1 MKRVVIALLLALS
14 LPLTGL
20 LALAEDGQPLRL
32 TRDFSS
38 RYAEE
43 GEWITLSYTLRNTS
57 AHTLGRVTL
66 TDPILGEDQPEQ
78 VRNIEPGES
87 RTVTAR
93 ARVSEDIES
102 APTARYMYGGV
113 ERTAIAA
120 PETVFVETTSLA
132 AELTL
137 EARRTLALTV
147 TNNGTSPVFGVK
159 ATDAAL
165 GDMGEAVDR
174 LDPGESASWTRV
186 VSAPGA
192 RYQCDVSATSAS
204 GKRLSAR
211 SNELA
216 ALDAAAP
223 TGEAE
228 PVTLTAG
235 VDGDG
240 QLFVALFNPGPDM
253 LRNVTLREHEAGV
266 ERRIAFVP
274 AGNSA
279 HVTWPRASD
288 EGGMMRFEAVSAD
301 GAALAEASIA
311 APATEAPLSPDAT
324 PDPLAALEGPSLRMN
339 EPPQTYRAMLA
350 SVLIVLLAVALVW
363 HVAHQWRRRQA
374 RKARIRR
381 RQEKKKQQLK
391 KNGEKAA

>member
-1 MKRVVIALLLALS
+1 M
-14 LPLTGL
+14 
-20 LALAEDGQPLRL
+20 
-32 TRDFSS
+32 
-38 RYAEE
+38 
-43 GEWITLSYTLRNTS
+43 
-57 AHTLGRVTL
+57 
-66 TDPILGEDQPEQ
+66 
-78 VRNIEPGES
+78 
-87 RTVTAR
+87 
-93 ARVSEDIES
+93 
-102 APTARYMYGGV
+102 
-113 ERTAIAA
+113 
-120 PETVFVETTSLA
+120 
-132 AELTL
+132 
-137 EARRTLALTV
+137 
-147 TNNGTSPVFGVK
+147 
-159 ATDAAL
+159 
-165 GDMGEAVDR
+165 
-174 LDPGESASWTRV
+174 
-186 VSAPGA
+186 
-192 RYQCDVSATSAS
+192 
-204 GKRLSAR
+204 
-211 SNELA
+211 
-216 ALDAAAP
+216 
-223 TGEAE
+223 
-228 PVTLTAG
+228 TLTAG

-253 LRNVTLREHEAGV
+253 LRDVTLREHEAGV

-274 AGNSA
+274 AGSGA